1 MDPVAD
7 ALIRIK
13 NGYLTGKQTVTVK
26 FSKLI
31 FKLMKLLQD
40 EGYLEEVSKKE
51 KDRQIIVTLKYVLR
65 KPALADVR
73 RISKPSLRV
82 YKGAKDLPRVLNGLG
97 IAIIST
103 PKGLMTEKMA
113 KKSKLGG
120 EVLAF
125 VW

>member
-13 NGYLTGKQTVTVK
+13 NGYAVGKPTVTVK
-26 FSKLI
+26 YSKLI
-31 FKLMKLLQD
+31 LKLMKLLKEQGYV
-40 EGYLEEVSKKE
+40 EGVSENKGIVE
-51 KDRQIIVTLKYVLR
+51 VTLKYDLR
-65 KPALADVR
+65 KPAVTDIK
-73 RISKPSLRV
+73 RISKPSLRI
-82 YKGAKDLPRVLNGLG
+82 YKGVSELPTVLNGLG

-103 PKGLMTEKMA
+103 PKGLMTDRQA
-113 KKSKLGG
+113 KKLKVGG